1 MKEKTTMRGEYRV
14 EARDAATGA
23 LLWVQRF
30 KNQLTAIN
38 RTIRSE
44 MLRGTYTGALDAL
57 QIKYFAFGTG
67 STPATVNDTALETE
81 TLRKQVTQMTAPA
94 PGTVQTICSLGAEEA
109 NFLIREIGIFGG
121 PDATTA
127 AGSGTLISRAVV
139 NIEKNSNIVLN
150 IVRQDIC
157 TI

>member
-1 MKEKTTMRGEYRV
+1 MKEKTAMRGEYRI
-14 EARDAATGA
+14 EARDAETGA

-38 RTIRSE
+38 REIRTQ
-44 MLRGTYTGALDAL
+44 MLQGTFAGPLDAL

-67 STPATVNDTALETE
+67 ATPATVNDTALVSESM
-81 TLRKQVTQMTAPA
+81 RKQVTQMTQPA
-94 PGTVQTICSLGAEEA
+94 AGTVQTICSLGTEEA
-109 NFLIREIGIFGG
+109 NFNIREVGVFGG

-127 AGSGTLISRAVV
+127 VGSGTLLSRAVV

-150 IVRQDIC
+150 IVRQDVC